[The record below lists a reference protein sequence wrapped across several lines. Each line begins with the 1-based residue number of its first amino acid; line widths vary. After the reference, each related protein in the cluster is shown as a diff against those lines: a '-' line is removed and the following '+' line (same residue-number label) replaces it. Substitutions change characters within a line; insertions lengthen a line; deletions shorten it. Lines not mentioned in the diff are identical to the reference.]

1 MDIFKQKRNLV
12 LTIVFLV
19 ILNIV
24 TLSLLWFGR
33 PQSDL
38 RKGPRGSEQNTEHI
52 QKLLKEELGFNN
64 NQAEK
69 YIAIRDKHRK
79 NTRHLNEEIRK
90 LKKEM
95 FDQALQNNDQ
105 AMISDSL
112 LNLAQEKQSQIEKL
126 TFQQFLN
133 LKKICNPEQNMK
145 LQKLMHRLLA
155 PPHLDRHGEPP
166 PPPRGERPPPFEN

>member
-1 MDIFKQKRNLV
+1 MDIFKQKQNLV

-33 PQSDL
+33 PQADL
-38 RKGPRGSEQNTEHI
+38 RKGPIGPEQNTERI
-52 QKLLKEELGFNN
+52 QKLLKEELGFDN

-69 YIAIRDKHRK
+69 YLAIRDKHK
-79 NTRHLNEEIRK
+79 KETRHLNEDIRK

-95 FDQALQNNDQ
+95 FDQALQSNDQ

-112 LNLAQEKQSQIEKL
+112 LNLAQEKQSKIEKL
-126 TFQQFLN
+126 TFQQFLD
-133 LKKICNPEQNMK
+133 LKKICNSEQKMK
-145 LQKLMHRLLA
+145 LRKLIHRVLA
-155 PPHLDRHGEPP
+155 PPHPERHGEPP
-166 PPPRGERPPPFEN
+166 PTPKGERPPPRN